1 MLAGIFYGA
10 MYGGSTTSI
19 LVRIPR
25 EAASLI
31 TCPDIFMFVPVFVDD
46 YLLGYAV
53 LVGHYN
59 DVGGRVP
66 GSSAADP
73 TEIYQEGL
81 RIPVLK
87 LYERG
92 RANETLLELIR
103 INVRIPDVVLGD
115 LQAQL
120 AACRIGERGVS
131 ELARRYGIQGL
142 ERHFE
147 ELLAYS
153 ERAARQ
159 TIRSIPDGVYRYTDF
174 LDDDGVHPDRP
185 VPIRVAVEVRDDEVT
200 FDFAGSSP
208 QVAGAINCTLSFV
221 KSAVYFALRS
231 VMSSDAPNNA
241 GFFRPITVK
250 ADLGSILNP
259 RSPGACAAR
268 GVTGFRVIDAI
279 TGALAEAVPERIRAP
294 GEGGTTS
301 YSISGYDAD
310 GTFNMYREAV
320 MGNWGGGAHRDGLDG
335 VANPAAN
342 IGNAPCEVVERQAPL
357 RIERYELVPDSGG
370 AGQWRGGLAVMRQ
383 LRYLGERATLQLRSD
398 RRHHRPFAIRDPPH
412 HRGGGRIRRPSAAW
426 LPGVTASTNGVPGPL
441 RGGAGHP
448 RAAGLAGLVTGDA
461 GSGRRSAAV
470 ARGGGAD
477 QLLSRSC
484 PTPPVAARSGDPP
497 RHRGPH
503 PHRFCNSDSCSV
515 TPREFS
521 TTCATAR
528 SACRRPNGDYGVRVS
543 GPPWCVEEPATR
555 ELSLESPSSGRTR
568 LVAGHRTRAAA
579 MSHAGSGRTRVGV
592 GIGGTFTDLVA
603 RGGGLPARANSSLSK
618 NARMS
623 QSSQGAPRLRPPNS
637 GAKR

>member
-1 MLAGIFYGA
+1 MHDQIRRVTPLVEAGHRHDVRVSVGINQNSFAPEEYVATYSAAMHEAGAPEIMLYD
-10 MYGGSTTSI
+10 GGSGMGPEAYAFMVRLVCEHAPDAVVGVHTHNMFDLAVATALESAKAGARVLEVSVNGYCSASGQADLAATTMALNALYGVKTGIDLSKLTPLARLAEKI
-19 LVRIPR
+19 VGYEIAWNHPVTGREVFNWGGTELVKNAIGSVVDEMVLTVVRIAYSSIMKDTMDLSSAFCDRNGRMIAQGLSLPLHLGSIPDAMQAVIGKYGNDIAPGDVVVLNDPY
-25 EAASLI
+25 EAGGMHL
-31 TCPDIFMFVPVFVDD
+31 PDIFMFVPVFVDD

-66 GSSAADP
+66 GSSAADS

-131 ELARRYGIQGL
+131 ELARRYGFEGL

-250 ADLGSILNP
+250 AELGSILNP

-279 TGALAEAVPERIRAP
+279 TGALAEAVARTGARA
-294 GEGGTTS
+294 G
-301 YSISGYDAD
+301 
-310 GTFNMYREAV
+310 
-320 MGNWGGGAHRDGLDG
+320 
-335 VANPAAN
+335 
-342 IGNAPCEVVERQAPL
+342 
-357 RIERYELVPDSGG
+357 
-370 AGQWRGGLAVMRQ
+370 RGRHDQ
-383 LRYLGERATLQLRSD
+383 LQHL
-398 RRHHRPFAIRDPPH
+398 
-412 HRGGGRIRRPSAAW
+412 RIRRR
-426 LPGVTASTNGVPGPL
+426 GDVQHVPGS
-441 RGGAGHP
+441 
-448 RAAGLAGLVTGDA
+448 GD
-461 GSGRRSAAV
+461 GQLGRRRPPRRARRRRQPGGEHRERAVRGRREAGAASHRALRARSRQRRRGAV
-470 ARGGGAD
+470 AR
-477 QLLSRSC
+477 R
-484 PTPPVAARSGDPP
+484 
-497 RHRGPH
+497 
-503 PHRFCNSDSCSV
+503 
-515 TPREFS
+515 
-521 TTCATAR
+521 
-528 SACRRPNGDYGVRVS
+528 
-543 GPPWCVEEPATR
+543 
-555 ELSLESPSSGRTR
+555 
-568 LVAGHRTRAAA
+568 
-579 MSHAGSGRTRVGV
+579 
-592 GIGGTFTDLVA
+592 A
-603 RGGGLPARANSSLSK
+603 RGDAPVSLPR
-618 NARMS
+618 
-623 QSSQGAPRLRPPNS
+623 
-637 GAKR
+637 

>member
-1 MLAGIFYGA
+1 MSYDAVRLELVKNAI
-10 MYGGSTTSI
+10 GSVVDEMVLTV
-19 LVRIPR
+19 VRIAYSSIMKDTMDLSSAFCDRNGRMIAQGLSLPLHLGSIPDAMQAVIGKYGNDIAPGDVVVLNDPY
-25 EAASLI
+25 EAGGMHL
-31 TCPDIFMFVPVFVDD
+31 PDIFMFVPVFVDD

-66 GSSAADP
+66 GSSAADS

-92 RANETLLELIR
+92 RANETLFELIR

-131 ELARRYGIQGL
+131 ELARRYGIEGL
-142 ERHFE
+142 EGHFE

-250 ADLGSILNP
+250 AELGSILNP

-301 YSISGYDAD
+301 YSISGYDAE

-383 LRYLGERATLQLRSD
+383 FRYLGERATLQLRSD
-398 RRHHRPFAIRDPPH
+398 RRHHRPFGVH
-412 HRGGGRIRRPSAAW
+412 GG
-426 LPGVTASTNGVPGPL
+426 LPGAASTNLLLDDGREEQWPTKFVRPL
-441 RGGAGHP
+441 LRNQAIRHVTAGAG
-448 RAAGLAGLVTGDA
+448 GY
-461 GSGRRSAAV
+461 
-470 ARGGGAD
+470 
-477 QLLSRSC
+477 
-484 PTPPVAARSGDPP
+484 GDPLLRDP
-497 RHRGPH
+497 ARVLDDVRDGKV
-503 PHRFCNSDSCSV
+503 SV
-515 TPREFS
+515 QAAER
-521 TTCATAR
+521 
-528 SACRRPNGDYGVRVS
+528 DYGVRVS

-555 ELSLESPSSGRTR
+555 EL
-568 LVAGHRTRAAA
+568 RAA
-579 MSHAGSGRTRVGV
+579 
-592 GIGGTFTDLVA
+592 
-603 RGGGLPARANSSLSK
+603 RASSPDT
-618 NARMS
+618 
-623 QSSQGAPRLRPPNS
+623 APGPRR
-637 GAKR
+637 

>member
-1 MLAGIFYGA
+1 MVADGGA
-10 MYGGSTTSI
+10 SPAHSPC
-19 LVRIPR
+19 LWCPR
-25 EAASLI
+25 S
-31 TCPDIFMFVPVFVDD
+31 
-46 YLLGYAV
+46 
-53 LVGHYN
+53 
-59 DVGGRVP
+59 
-66 GSSAADP
+66 
-73 TEIYQEGL
+73 
-81 RIPVLK
+81 
-87 LYERG
+87 RG
-92 RANETLLELIR
+92 RANEALLELIR

-131 ELARRYGIQGL
+131 ELARRYGIEGL

-159 TIRSIPDGVYRYTDF
+159 TIRSIPDGVYHYTDF

-250 ADLGSILNP
+250 AELGSILNP

-301 YSISGYDAD
+301 YSVSGYDAD

-398 RRHHRPFAIRDPPH
+398 RRHHRPFGVH
-412 HRGGGRIRRPSAAW
+412 GG
-426 LPGVTASTNGVPGPL
+426 LPGAASTNLLLDDGREEQWPTKFVRPL
-441 RGGAGHP
+441 LRNQAIRHVTAGAG
-448 RAAGLAGLVTGDA
+448 GY
-461 GSGRRSAAV
+461 
-470 ARGGGAD
+470 
-477 QLLSRSC
+477 
-484 PTPPVAARSGDPP
+484 GDPLLRDP
-497 RHRGPH
+497 ARVLDDVRNGKV
-503 PHRFCNSDSCSV
+503 SV
-515 TPREFS
+515 QAAER
-521 TTCATAR
+521 
-528 SACRRPNGDYGVRVS
+528 DYGVRVS

-555 ELSLESPSSGRTR
+555 AL
-568 LVAGHRTRAAA
+568 RAARA
-579 MSHAGSGRTRVGV
+579 SSPATAPGPRRQATRGPVARGSASTSAGPSPISWHGAGSGLAGV
-592 GIGGTFTDLVA
+592 ELA
-603 RGGGLPARANSSLSK
+603 RGIFEVVTETMASAARVHIAERGRDPRRYVLHATGGAGPVHAWYLAARLGIERA
-618 NARMS
+618 AR
-623 QSSQGAPRLRPPNS
+623 
-637 GAKR
+637 

>member
-1 MLAGIFYGA
+1 M
-10 MYGGSTTSI
+10 
-19 LVRIPR
+19 
-25 EAASLI
+25 
-31 TCPDIFMFVPVFVDD
+31 
-46 YLLGYAV
+46 
-53 LVGHYN
+53 
-59 DVGGRVP
+59 
-66 GSSAADP
+66 
-73 TEIYQEGL
+73 
-81 RIPVLK
+81 
-87 LYERG
+87 
-92 RANETLLELIR
+92 
-103 INVRIPDVVLGD
+103 RIPDVVLGD
-115 LQAQL
+115 LQAL
-120 AACRIGERGVS
+120 SSPRAWIGERGVS
-131 ELARRYGIQGL
+131 ELARRYGIGIQGL

-174 LDDDGVHPDRP
+174 LDDDGVHLDRP

-250 ADLGSILNP
+250 AELGSILNP
-259 RSPGACAAR
+259 RPPGACAAR

-301 YSISGYDAD
+301 YSVSGYDAE

-398 RRHHRPFAIRDPPH
+398 RRHHRPFGVH
-412 HRGGGRIRRPSAAW
+412 GG
-426 LPGVTASTNGVPGPL
+426 LPGAASTNLLLDDGREEQWPTKFVRPLL
-441 RGGAGHP
+441 RGQAIRHVTAGAG
-448 RAAGLAGLVTGDA
+448 GY
-461 GSGRRSAAV
+461 
-470 ARGGGAD
+470 
-477 QLLSRSC
+477 
-484 PTPPVAARSGDPP
+484 GDPLLRDP
-497 RHRGPH
+497 ARVLDDVRNGKV
-503 PHRFCNSDSCSV
+503 SV
-515 TPREFS
+515 QAAER
-521 TTCATAR
+521 
-528 SACRRPNGDYGVRVS
+528 DYGVRVS
-543 GPPWCVEEPATR
+543 GPPGASRSRPP
-555 ELSLESPSSGRTR
+555 ESCGPHGPRRRTSRPGRGDER
-568 LVAGHRTRAAA
+568 RGVR
-579 MSHAGSGRTRVGV
+579 SHAGRRRHRRNLHRSRGTRRGASRASQLLSRLKGRRDYGRPAPGPSGEDVDTPPGQAGGPSGV
-592 GIGGTFTDLVA
+592 LRSA
-603 RGGGLPARANSSLSK
+603 RILTASATAIHGKGDVTGFSRFPDYSVIPGNPSTEQPGQKS
-618 NARMS
+618 
-623 QSSQGAPRLRPPNS
+623 
-637 GAKR
+637 

>member
-1 MLAGIFYGA
+1 MSYDAVRLELVKNAI
-10 MYGGSTTSI
+10 GSVVDEMVLTV
-19 LVRIPR
+19 VRIAYSSIMKDTMDLSSAFCDRGGRMIAQGLSLPLHLGSIPDAMQTVIGKYGNDIAPGDVVVLNDPY
-25 EAASLI
+25 EAGGMHL
-31 TCPDIFMFVPVFVDD
+31 PDIFMFVPVFVDD

-66 GSSAADP
+66 GSSAADS

-131 ELARRYGIQGL
+131 ELA
-142 ERHFE
+142 
-147 ELLAYS
+147 
-153 ERAARQ
+153 
-159 TIRSIPDGVYRYTDF
+159 
-174 LDDDGVHPDRP
+174 
-185 VPIRVAVEVRDDEVT
+185 
-200 FDFAGSSP
+200 
-208 QVAGAINCTLSFV
+208 
-221 KSAVYFALRS
+221 
-231 VMSSDAPNNA
+231 
-241 GFFRPITVK
+241 PITVK
-250 ADLGSILNP
+250 AELGSILNP

-301 YSISGYDAD
+301 YSVSGYDAE

-320 MGNWGGGAHRDGLDG
+320 MGNWGGGVHRDGLDG

-398 RRHHRPFAIRDPPH
+398 RRHHRPFGVH
-412 HRGGGRIRRPSAAW
+412 GG
-426 LPGVTASTNGVPGPL
+426 LPGAASTNLLLDDGREEQWPTKFVRPL
-441 RGGAGHP
+441 LRNQAIRHVTAGAG
-448 RAAGLAGLVTGDA
+448 GY
-461 GSGRRSAAV
+461 
-470 ARGGGAD
+470 
-477 QLLSRSC
+477 
-484 PTPPVAARSGDPP
+484 GDPLLRDP
-497 RHRGPH
+497 ARVLDDVRNGKV
-503 PHRFCNSDSCSV
+503 SV
-515 TPREFS
+515 KAAER
-521 TTCATAR
+521 
-528 SACRRPNGDYGVRVS
+528 DYGVRVS

-555 ELSLESPSSGRTR
+555 EL
-568 LVAGHRTRAAA
+568 RAA
-579 MSHAGSGRTRVGV
+579 RV
-592 GIGGTFTDLVA
+592 
-603 RGGGLPARANSSLSK
+603 SSPDT
-618 NARMS
+618 
-623 QSSQGAPRLRPPNS
+623 APGPRR
-637 GAKR
+637 

>member
-1 MLAGIFYGA
+1 MSYDAVRLELVKNAI
-10 MYGGSTTSI
+10 GSVVDEMVLTV
-19 LVRIPR
+19 VRIAYSSIMKDTMDLSSAFCDRNGRMIAQGLSLPLHLGSIPDAMQAVIGKYGNDIAPGDVVVLNDPY
-25 EAASLI
+25 EAGGMHL
-31 TCPDIFMFVPVFVDD
+31 PDIFMFVPVFVDD

-66 GSSAADP
+66 GSSAADS

-92 RANETLLELIR
+92 RANETLFELIR

-131 ELARRYGIQGL
+131 ELARRYGIEGL

-250 ADLGSILNP
+250 AELGSILNP
-259 RSPGACAAR
+259 RA
-268 GVTGFRVIDAI
+268 
-279 TGALAEAVPERIRAP
+279 
-294 GEGGTTS
+294 
-301 YSISGYDAD
+301 
-310 GTFNMYREAV
+310 
-320 MGNWGGGAHRDGLDG
+320 
-335 VANPAAN
+335 
-342 IGNAPCEVVERQAPL
+342 
-357 RIERYELVPDSGG
+357 
-370 AGQWRGGLAVMRQ
+370 
-383 LRYLGERATLQLRSD
+383 
-398 RRHHRPFAIRDPPH
+398 
-412 HRGGGRIRRPSAAW
+412 
-426 LPGVTASTNGVPGPL
+426 
-441 RGGAGHP
+441 
-448 RAAGLAGLVTGDA
+448 
-461 GSGRRSAAV
+461 SGRMRGPRRDRFPGHRRDHRC
-470 ARGGGAD
+470 ARGGGSGANSRPGRRRDD
-477 QLLSRSC
+477 QLQHLRIRRRGDVQHVPGSGDGQLGRRR
-484 PTPPVAARSGDPP
+484 PPRRARRRRQPGGEHRERAVRGRREAGAASHRALRARS
-497 RHRGPH
+497 RQ
-503 PHRFCNSDSCSV
+503 
-515 TPREFS
+515 
-521 TTCATAR
+521 
-528 SACRRPNGDYGVRVS
+528 RRR
-543 GPPWCVEEPATR
+543 
-555 ELSLESPSSGRTR
+555 
-568 LVAGHRTRAAA
+568 RA
-579 MSHAGSGRTRVGV
+579 
-592 GIGGTFTDLVA
+592 VA
-603 RGGGLPARANSSLSK
+603 RRARGDAPVSLPR
-618 NARMS
+618 
-623 QSSQGAPRLRPPNS
+623 
-637 GAKR
+637 

>member
-1 MLAGIFYGA
+1 MSYDAVRLELVKNAI
-10 MYGGSTTSI
+10 GSVVDEMVLTV
-19 LVRIPR
+19 VRIAYSSIMKDTMDLSSAFCDRGGRMIAQGLSLPLHLGSIPDAMQTVIGKYGNDIAPGDVVVLNDPY
-25 EAASLI
+25 EAGGMHL
-31 TCPDIFMFVPVFVDD
+31 PDIFMFVPVFVDD

-66 GSSAADP
+66 GSSAADS

-131 ELARRYGIQGL
+131 ELA
-142 ERHFE
+142 
-147 ELLAYS
+147 
-153 ERAARQ
+153 
-159 TIRSIPDGVYRYTDF
+159 
-174 LDDDGVHPDRP
+174 
-185 VPIRVAVEVRDDEVT
+185 
-200 FDFAGSSP
+200 
-208 QVAGAINCTLSFV
+208 
-221 KSAVYFALRS
+221 
-231 VMSSDAPNNA
+231 
-241 GFFRPITVK
+241 PITVK
-250 ADLGSILNP
+250 AELGSILNP

-301 YSISGYDAD
+301 YSISGYDAE

-398 RRHHRPFAIRDPPH
+398 RRHHRPFGVH
-412 HRGGGRIRRPSAAW
+412 GG
-426 LPGVTASTNGVPGPL
+426 LPGAASTNLLLDDGREEQWPTKFVRPL
-441 RGGAGHP
+441 LRNQAIRHVTAGAG
-448 RAAGLAGLVTGDA
+448 GY
-461 GSGRRSAAV
+461 
-470 ARGGGAD
+470 
-477 QLLSRSC
+477 
-484 PTPPVAARSGDPP
+484 GDPLLRDP
-497 RHRGPH
+497 ARVLDDVRNGKV
-503 PHRFCNSDSCSV
+503 SV
-515 TPREFS
+515 KAAER
-521 TTCATAR
+521 
-528 SACRRPNGDYGVRVS
+528 DYGVRVS

-555 ELSLESPSSGRTR
+555 EL
-568 LVAGHRTRAAA
+568 RAA
-579 MSHAGSGRTRVGV
+579 RV
-592 GIGGTFTDLVA
+592 
-603 RGGGLPARANSSLSK
+603 SSPDT
-618 NARMS
+618 
-623 QSSQGAPRLRPPNS
+623 APGPRR
-637 GAKR
+637 

>member
-342 IGNAPCEVVERQAPL
+342 IGNAPCKVVERQAPL

-398 RRHHRPFAIRDPPH
+398 RRHHRPFGVH
-412 HRGGGRIRRPSAAW
+412 GG
-426 LPGVTASTNGVPGPL
+426 LPGAASTNLLLDDGREEQWPTKFVRPL
-441 RGGAGHP
+441 LRDQAMLRDQAIDDGREEQWPTKFVRPLLRDQAIRHVTAGAG
-448 RAAGLAGLVTGDA
+448 GY
-461 GSGRRSAAV
+461 
-470 ARGGGAD
+470 
-477 QLLSRSC
+477 
-484 PTPPVAARSGDPP
+484 GDPLQRDP
-497 RHRGPH
+497 ARVLDDVRNGKV
-503 PHRFCNSDSCSV
+503 SV
-515 TPREFS
+515 QAAER
-521 TTCATAR
+521 
-528 SACRRPNGDYGVRVS
+528 DYGVRVS

-555 ELSLESPSSGRTR
+555 EL
-568 LVAGHRTRAAA
+568 RAA
-579 MSHAGSGRTRVGV
+579 
-592 GIGGTFTDLVA
+592 
-603 RGGGLPARANSSLSK
+603 RASSPDT
-618 NARMS
+618 
-623 QSSQGAPRLRPPNS
+623 APGPRR
-637 GAKR
+637 

>member
-1 MLAGIFYGA
+1 M
-10 MYGGSTTSI
+10 
-19 LVRIPR
+19 
-25 EAASLI
+25 
-31 TCPDIFMFVPVFVDD
+31 
-46 YLLGYAV
+46 
-53 LVGHYN
+53 
-59 DVGGRVP
+59 P
-66 GSSAADP
+66 GSSAADS

-159 TIRSIPDGVYRYTDF
+159 TIRSIPDGIYRYTDY

-250 ADLGSILNP
+250 AELGSILNP
-259 RSPGACAAR
+259 RPPGACAAR

-301 YSISGYDAD
+301 YSVSGYDAE

-383 LRYLGERATLQLRSD
+383 FRYLGERATLQLRSD
-398 RRHHRPFAIRDPPH
+398 RRHHRPFGVH
-412 HRGGGRIRRPSAAW
+412 GG
-426 LPGVTASTNGVPGPL
+426 LPGAASTNL
-441 RGGAGHP
+441 EHSR
-448 RAAGLAGLVTGDA
+448 RAPVDTGRCTEGCRA
-461 GSGRRSAAV
+461 PHRRTCCSMTGEKSSGRPSSCARCCAIRRSATSP
-470 ARGGGAD
+470 RGREDTAT
-477 QLLSRSC
+477 L
-484 PTPPVAARSGDPP
+484 
-497 RHRGPH
+497 
-503 PHRFCNSDSCSV
+503 CSA

-528 SACRRPNGDYGVRVS
+528 SACRRPNGTTGCGYRVRPGAWRSRPPESCGPHGSRRRTPHPGRGDERRGVRS
-543 GPPWCVEEPATR
+543 HSSRRRHRRDLCRSRGTR
-555 ELSLESPSSGRTR
+555 RGVDSPE
-568 LVAGHRTRAAA
+568 
-579 MSHAGSGRTRVGV
+579 
-592 GIGGTFTDLVA
+592 
-603 RGGGLPARANSSLSK
+603 SSLPGE
-618 NARMS
+618 
-623 QSSQGAPRLRPPNS
+623 SSR
-637 GAKR
+637 